1 MFSNP
6 GGRRFKTSC
15 ENTNAFSTGCSLSD
29 QHILLPINHS
39 IYEDVWQ
46 FTQIVLKFKTAHLFL
61 TICVNFHKSDENQ
74 SPYFGLIGDSNS
86 KDLLETKSTKV
97 FSVFCYINLLSW
109 NLFFIWFLPPHETVK
124 TQHWFYPNC
133 IHEMNKLRFYAG
145 TLNLSSA
152 NHPIKNSII
161 SKTFS
166 QKLKE
171 NYISKNYFLKM
182 CGQSKLSL
190 HNLKLHF
197 GALQINFLKKCV

>member
-1 MFSNP
+1 MKPRFLIKNGYYIVPSPYTALENSIMGWHDIWSSILFHKIRAVVMFSNP
-6 GGRRFKTSC
+6 RGRRFKTSC

-97 FSVFCYINLLSW
+97 FSVFCYINLFSW
-109 NLFFIWFLPPHETVK
+109 NLLFIWFLPSHETFK
-124 TQHWFYPNC
+124 TQ
-133 IHEMNKLRFYAG
+133 
-145 TLNLSSA
+145 
-152 NHPIKNSII
+152 
-161 SKTFS
+161 
-166 QKLKE
+166 
-171 NYISKNYFLKM
+171 
-182 CGQSKLSL
+182 
-190 HNLKLHF
+190 
-197 GALQINFLKKCV
+197 